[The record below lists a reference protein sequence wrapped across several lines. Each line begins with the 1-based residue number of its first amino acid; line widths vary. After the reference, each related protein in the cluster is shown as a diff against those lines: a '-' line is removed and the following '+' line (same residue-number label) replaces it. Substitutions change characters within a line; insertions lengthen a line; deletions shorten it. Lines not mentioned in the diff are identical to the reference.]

1 MADNQITRVM
11 IPSYLQS
18 LTIGFVPMGMIAD
31 RVSPRIPV
39 AVQSGKYRVFGKNN
53 LIQRKADWHP
63 GMIPNAI
70 ETRWSSGSFY
80 AEIYK
85 LRQLI
90 LDAERVNNASAVLG
104 GIPDLEGVY
113 TQNVT
118 NALAIAREKRIAT
131 LFTTPAN
138 YPGANVITKAGGAE
152 WNIVGGEQI
161 FTDLITLA
169 GTVADAAMVPM
180 AELSAVIPEPV
191 FRTAMMRNTAL
202 LDAIKY
208 TQRGVITEDMLASLL
223 GIKEVIISR
232 SMTAGAG
239 LEIAG
244 ADVVTGY
251 TASYLW
257 LDTVWIG
264 LIAEGQNQ
272 MVPTFSRTFN
282 WTAATGGQVRQ
293 VRTYR
298 SADEGQ
304 QADWIEVLESVDEQ
318 ITFSGAG
325 GIIVN
330 TLSTI

>member
-1 MADNQITRVM
+1 M
-11 IPSYLQS
+11 IPSYLQA
-18 LTIGFVPMGMIAD
+18 LTIGFTPKGMIAD

-39 AVQSGKYRVFGKNN
+39 TVQSGKYRIFGKNN

-70 ETRWSSGSFY
+70 ETRWSSGNFY

-85 LRQLI
+85 LRQMI
-90 LDAERVNNASAVLG
+90 LDAERVNNQSALLG

-131 LFTTPAN
+131 LFTTPGN
-138 YPGANVITKAGGAE
+138 YPGANVITKAGGSE
-152 WNIVGGEQI
+152 WNLVGGEAV

-169 GTVADAAMVPM
+169 GTVADAAMVTM
-180 AELSAVIPEPV
+180 ADLSVVIPEPV
-191 FRTAMMRNTAL
+191 FRTALMRNTAL

-208 TQRGVITEDMLASLL
+208 TQKGIVTEDMLAALL
-223 GIKEVIISR
+223 GVKEVIISR

-244 ADVVTGY
+244 ADVLTGY

-257 LDTVWIG
+257 LDTVWVG
-264 LIAEGQNQ
+264 LIAEGQND
-272 MVPTFSRTFN
+272 MVPTFSRSFN
-282 WTAATGGQVRQ
+282 WTAATGGQTRQ

-298 SADEGQ
+298 AADEGQ
-304 QADWIEVLESVDEQ
+304 QADWVECLEAIDEQ
-318 ITFSGAG
+318 ITFNGAG

-330 TLSTI
+330 TLSTM